1 MFLSHTYVYNLTYSS
16 MSSKMPKT
24 STHLNTTLGEK
35 LPEASFEYVF
45 PAIRG
50 IQARREFYISMCPLR
65 LIAKVFLFD
74 EDELVPE
81 IRAQRTLNKARLPEI
96 ARYITENPDDYVFSA
111 ITASVDGDVTFEQ
124 LADGPEGKRVGQL
137 HIPMSA
143 RFIINDGQHRRAAIE
158 LALREKPE
166 LGDESIAVVF
176 FVDQGLERC
185 QQMFADL
192 NRYAIRPSKSI
203 GVLYDH
209 RDGMSQITRKLVN
222 RSEVFGS
229 VVEME
234 KTTLAVRS
242 RKLFTLSAVYSA
254 TAALLD
260 GLDTESDDA
269 SVDLAVRFWETI
281 AEQFPQWMAARDGRI
296 SAGEVRREYIHTH
309 GVVLQALG
317 RAGNA
322 LLHKS
327 RSETGWR
334 KRLKKLANLD
344 WSRSNAELWE
354 GRALVGGR
362 VSKSGQN
369 VTLTTNI
376 IKKTLNLPLTPEEN
390 ELEESFVKVRR

>member
-1 MFLSHTYVYNLTYSS
+1 M
-16 MSSKMPKT
+16 
-24 STHLNTTLGEK
+24 
-35 LPEASFEYVF
+35 PEASFEYVF

-65 LIAKVFLFD
+65 LLAKVFLFD

-81 IRAQRTLNKARLPEI
+81 IRAQRTLNKGRLPEI
-96 ARYITENPDDYVFSA
+96 ARYISENPDDYVFSA
-111 ITASVDGDVTFEQ
+111 ITASVDGDVIFEP
-124 LADGPEGKRVGQL
+124 LTDGPEGKRVGQL

-158 LALREKPE
+158 LALRENPE

-209 RDGMSQITRKLVN
+209 RDRLSQITRKLVS
-222 RSEVFGS
+222 RSDVFGS

-234 KTTLAVRS
+234 KTTLATRS
-242 RKLFTLSAVYSA
+242 RKLFTLSALYSA
-254 TAALLD
+254 TDALLD
-260 GLDTESDDA
+260 GIETETDETA
-269 SVDLAVRFWETI
+269 VELAILFWETI
-281 AEQFPQWMAARDGRI
+281 AEQIPEWIAAREGKI
-296 SAGEVRREYIHTH
+296 SAGEVRREFIHTH
-309 GVVLQALG
+309 GVVLQAVG

-322 LLHKS
+322 LLQRS
-327 RSETGWR
+327 RSESGWR
-334 KRLKKLANLD
+334 KRLKKLSQID
-344 WSRSNAELWE
+344 WSRGNAALWE

-369 VTLTTNI
+369 VTLTTNT
-376 IKKTLNLPLTPEEN
+376 IKQSLDLPLSPEEE
-390 ELEESFVKVRR
+390 ELEKSFAKGQHGRAR